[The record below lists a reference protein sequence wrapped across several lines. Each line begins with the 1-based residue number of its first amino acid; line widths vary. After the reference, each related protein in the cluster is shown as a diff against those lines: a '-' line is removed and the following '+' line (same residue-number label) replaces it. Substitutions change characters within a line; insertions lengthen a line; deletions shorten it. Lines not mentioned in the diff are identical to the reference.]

1 MYQSWNMD
9 LIKSGEK
16 IRAFRKRKGY
26 SQAELAEKTD
36 LSTMTISR
44 IEKGSTAMNILQL
57 KRLREV
63 LETTADEI
71 LDGEE

>member
-1 MYQSWNMD
+1 MYQNWNMN

>member
-1 MYQSWNMD
+1 MYQNWNMD

-16 IRAFRKRKGY
+16 ILAFRKRKGY

>member
-1 MYQSWNMD
+1 MYQDLNMN

-36 LSTMTISR
+36 LSAMTISR

-57 KRLREV
+57 KRLSEV
-63 LETTADEI
+63 LEATADEI
-71 LDGEE
+71 LDCE